1 MQPEGH
7 VLDCSL
13 DSTASTEN
21 ASTSKA
27 QQKGTTEP
35 LHGREPA
42 GTLHHYQLP
51 RKRKH
56 GLWESKIGDRKERK
70 RENSGEK
77 QQLLDEITTTGALWK
92 QEDYLQKDAALFV
105 SAV

>member
-1 MQPEGH
+1 MFIHSCDHNLPQLHFSTPMQPEGH

-56 GLWESKIGDRKERK
+56 GL
-70 RENSGEK
+70 
-77 QQLLDEITTTGALWK
+77 
-92 QEDYLQKDAALFV
+92 
-105 SAV
+105 